1 MRTFVSILVLCAIA
15 PELEARQAARDL
27 KELFA
32 PDHVLRTHCDLKPE
46 RIGVLRATFWKGYEN
61 TGFETSQVP
70 FSDWSSWRSLQ
81 FDVENRYPNRYLFMF
96 VLGSRRS
103 PCGRTY
109 TGGTFDGFVIGPG
122 HNTVEISLEHMQ
134 SPEGRTIDPKQVS
147 WLGIFVQPLFLRD
160 GMDAEISKTRER

>member
-46 RIGVLRATFWKGYEN
+46 RIGVLRATLWKGYEN

-70 FSDWSSWRSLQ
+70 ISDWSSWRSLQ
-81 FDVENRYPNRYLFMF
+81 FDVENHYPEPISIYVRVSDRVDHPCWPYIY
-96 VLGSRRS
+96 RRH
-103 PCGRTY
+103 
-109 TGGTFDGFVIGPG
+109 I
-122 HNTVEISLEHMQ
+122 
-134 SPEGRTIDPKQVS
+134 
-147 WLGIFVQPLFLRD
+147 
-160 GMDAEISKTRER
+160 